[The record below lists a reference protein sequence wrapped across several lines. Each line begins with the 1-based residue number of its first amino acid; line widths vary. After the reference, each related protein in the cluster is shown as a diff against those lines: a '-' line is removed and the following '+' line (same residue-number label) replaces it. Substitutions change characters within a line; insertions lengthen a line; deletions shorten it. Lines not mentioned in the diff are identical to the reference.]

1 VTPWARPAASAG
13 RGCRTLNACL
23 PLQQPAPAEPL
34 PAAATATGE
43 PATRHPRARRLGSWF
58 PLCAIWR
65 GPCSPVGMADPAGE
79 PEGEGT
85 FTDDTRAVTISVM
98 KEIGAA
104 ELRQSLG
111 RLARRLERDGEPVLL
126 KLGRRPVGVIVSVQ
140 DFNERFSLQKAAAER
155 AALVEQ
161 IGSAR
166 SSPSRGRPTS
176 GSCRS
181 VADPH
186 C

>member
-1 VTPWARPAASAG
+1 
-13 RGCRTLNACL
+13 
-23 PLQQPAPAEPL
+23 
-34 PAAATATGE
+34 
-43 PATRHPRARRLGSWF
+43 
-58 PLCAIWR
+58 
-65 GPCSPVGMADPAGE
+65 MADPAGE

-140 DFNERFSLQKAAAER
+140 DFSERFSLQKAAAER

-161 IGSAR
+161 IAGDR
-166 SSPSRGRPTS
+166 LESSVPVDDVLRELRGR
-176 GSCRS
+176 
-181 VADPH
+181 
-186 C
+186 